1 VKRVKI
7 YTGIVYYVMMA
18 TSKRIEIIKNLFTE
32 AEEYLAK
39 EDVVQSSEKLYKAAE
54 ECVKLL
60 SERFNFPEV
69 KEAEEKGRWT
79 VTLLEK
85 AVRKLSDKISIDVQ
99 IGWDSA
105 NYLHVFGF
113 HEAKLEVENVK
124 ARIPLIKRLIEL
136 TLSK

>member
-1 VKRVKI
+1 
-7 YTGIVYYVMMA
+7 MA
-18 TSKRIEIIKNLFTE
+18 ISKRIEIIKNLFAE

-39 EDVVQSSEKLYKAAE
+39 GDAIQSSEKIYKAAE
-54 ECVKLL
+54 ECIKAL
-60 SERFNFPEV
+60 SEHYNLHEV

-99 IGWDSA
+99 IGWDAA

-136 TLSK
+136 TIS

>member
-1 VKRVKI
+1 
-7 YTGIVYYVMMA
+7 MA
-18 TSKRIEIIKNLFTE
+18 TSKRIEIIKNLFAE

-39 EDVVQSSEKLYKAAE
+39 GDAVQSSEKLYKAAE
-54 ECVKLL
+54 ECIKLL
-60 SERFNFPEV
+60 SERFNLPEV

-79 VTLLEK
+79 VALLER

-99 IGWDSA
+99 ISWDSA

-113 HEAKLEVENVK
+113 HEAKLEAENVK

-136 TLSK
+136 TLS

>member
-1 VKRVKI
+1 MVV
-7 YTGIVYYVMMA
+7 
-18 TSKRIEIIKNLFTE
+18 SKRNEIIKNLFTE

-39 EDVVQSSEKLYKAAE
+39 GDAIQSSEKLYKAAE
-54 ECVKLL
+54 ECIKLL
-60 SERFNFPEV
+60 SERFNLPEV

-79 VTLLEK
+79 ITLLEK

-99 IGWDSA
+99 LGWDAA

-136 TLSK
+136 TIS

>member
-1 VKRVKI
+1 MVV
-7 YTGIVYYVMMA
+7 
-18 TSKRIEIIKNLFTE
+18 SKRIEIIKKLFAE

-39 EDVVQSSEKLYKAAE
+39 GDAVQSSEKLYKAAE
-54 ECVKLL
+54 KCIKLL
-60 SERFNFPEV
+60 SERFNTPEV

-99 IGWDSA
+99 ISWDAA

-113 HEAKLEVENVK
+113 HEAKLEAENVK
-124 ARIPLIKRLIEL
+124 ARIPLIKRLMEL
-136 TLSK
+136 TLS

>member
-1 VKRVKI
+1 MVI
-7 YTGIVYYVMMA
+7 
-18 TSKRIEIIKNLFTE
+18 SKRIEIIKNLLAK

-39 EDVVQSSEKLYKAAE
+39 GDAVQSSEKLYKAAE
-54 ECVKLL
+54 ECIKLL
-60 SERFNFPEV
+60 SERFNLPEA

-99 IGWDSA
+99 IGWDAA
-105 NYLHVFGF
+105 NYLHVWGF
-113 HEAKLEVENVK
+113 HEAKLETENVK

-136 TLSK
+136 TLS

>member
-1 VKRVKI
+1 
-7 YTGIVYYVMMA
+7 MA

-39 EDVVQSSEKLYKAAE
+39 RDAVQSSEKLYKAAE
-54 ECVKLL
+54 ECIKLL
-60 SERFNFPEV
+60 SERFNLPEV

-79 VTLLEK
+79 VTLLER

-99 IGWDSA
+99 IGWDAA

-113 HEAKLEVENVK
+113 HEAKLEAENVK

-136 TLSK
+136 TLS

>member
-1 VKRVKI
+1 MV
-7 YTGIVYYVMMA
+7 
-18 TSKRIEIIKNLFTE
+18 TSKRIEIIKNLLAE

-39 EDVVQSSEKLYKAAE
+39 RDAVQSSEKLYKAAE
-54 ECVKLL
+54 ECIKLL
-60 SERFNFPEV
+60 SERFNLPEV

-99 IGWDSA
+99 IGWDAA

-113 HEAKLEVENVK
+113 HEAKLEAKNVK
-124 ARIPLIKRLIEL
+124 ARIPLIKRLMEL
-136 TLSK
+136 TLS

>member
-1 VKRVKI
+1 MERVKI
-7 YTGIVYYVMMA
+7 YIRIVYCVVMA
-18 TSKRIEIIKNLFTE
+18 VSKRIEIIKNLFAE

-39 EDVVQSSEKLYKAAE
+39 GDAVQSSEKLYKAAE
-54 ECVKLL
+54 ECIKLL
-60 SERFNFPEV
+60 SERFNLPEA

-85 AVRKLSDKISIDVQ
+85 AVRKFSNKISIDVQ
-99 IGWDSA
+99 IGWDAA

-113 HEAKLEVENVK
+113 HEAKLEAENVK
-124 ARIPLIKRLIEL
+124 ARLPLIKRLIEL

>member
-1 VKRVKI
+1 
-7 YTGIVYYVMMA
+7 MA
-18 TSKRIEIIKNLFTE
+18 VSKRIEIIKNLYAE

-39 EDVVQSSEKLYKAAE
+39 GDAVQSSEKLYKAAE
-54 ECVKLL
+54 ECIKLL
-60 SERFNFPEV
+60 SERFNLPEV

-85 AVRKLSDKISIDVQ
+85 AVRKFSNKISIDVQ
-99 IGWDSA
+99 IGWDAA

-113 HEAKLEVENVK
+113 HEAKLEAENVK
-124 ARIPLIKRLIEL
+124 ARLPLIKRLIEL